1 MSQRQQIAEE
11 IGGVCIVTQPG
22 SGQSEKN
29 HTRDLASIIA
39 ELTTVAILTADLPES
54 SDLLDRFEVVVF
66 NTTSIGDNTFVEAL
80 RFLRNQLRLCR
91 LLRAREESVVLF
103 FGTTSYTL
111 PILAA
116 RLLGKRVVVLPRGNL
131 PLSLQLHWEE
141 TMPDKLAQILAGII
155 SQLEGVSYQLAHG
168 VITYTS
174 KMAEMLGLE
183 QYEEKLYPTGARFI
197 DTDRFSVDVPY
208 TDRGRTVGFLG
219 RLEGEKRIPLLID
232 TVSQLP
238 DDITVIF
245 VGDGTY
251 RETLERELADEIE
264 AGKVEVIGW
273 VDHDEVPEQL
283 NQLRLLLLPSKT
295 EGLPTTVLE
304 AMACGTP
311 AYATPVSGVPD
322 IVQEGE
328 TGFLMDTVEAE
339 VVAERITEILD
350 REDLPRISET
360 SRAFVEDE
368 YSFEAAVERYDHIFA
383 DLCST

>member
-1 MSQRQQIAEE
+1 MSQRQQTED

-54 SDLLDRFEVVVF
+54 STLLDSFEVVEF
-66 NTTSIGDNTFVEAL
+66 STTSIGDNTVIEAL

-91 LLRAREESVVLF
+91 LLRTREESVVLF

-131 PLSLQLHWEE
+131 PLSLQLDWEE
-141 TMPDKLAQILAGII
+141 TMPDRLAQILAGSI
-155 SQLEGVSYQLAHG
+155 SQLEGISYRLSHG
-168 VITYTS
+168 IITYTP
-174 KMAEMLGLE
+174 KMADMLGL
-183 QYEEKLYPTGARFI
+183 QRYEHKLYPTGARFI
-197 DTDRFSVDVPY
+197 DTERFSVDVPY

-219 RLEGEKRIPLLID
+219 RFEGEKRIPLLIEA
-232 TVSQLP
+232 VSQLP
-238 DDITVIF
+238 DDVTVIF

-251 RETLERELADEIE
+251 RETLERKLADEIE
-264 AGKVEVIGW
+264 AGRVDVVGW
-273 VDHDEVPEQL
+273 VDHDEVPAQL
-283 NQLRLLLLPSKT
+283 NRLQLLLLPSKT

-311 AYATPVSGVPD
+311 TYATPVSGVPD
-322 IVQEGE
+322 IVREGE
-328 TGFLMDTVEAE
+328 TGFLMETVEAE
-339 VVAERITEILD
+339 AVAERISDILN
-350 REDLPRISET
+350 REDLPRISEAGRT
-360 SRAFVEDE
+360 LVEDE
-368 YSFEAAVERYDHIFA
+368 YSFEAAVERYDLIFA